1 MTRENNIKILS
12 PGLKYKSAPEV
23 DSYVNVPLSQTS
35 KNLTEYDRS
44 QIIDLVDVFDKE
56 REKSV
61 LFRPLAKITFL
72 FKNTYV
78 GETNYRPFYENLYYV
93 NALASSRQFCET
105 GNENVYWSGYP
116 LYNEFDL
123 TRTDNDTPGYT
134 EPNTNGHINF
144 ISTSAS
150 SYNWNFFMSYPYDNV
165 QRGMTAIEP
174 VTEQNLIW
182 NSANGIPFI
191 IYNSTYN
198 GQNLISFRSVCRH
211 GLSVGEFVELSISY
225 DGRNVF
231 QISNLGDGT
240 YGSNDFIFS
249 IPNFGYT
256 GTTFLSGT
264 KGTAKRVLDDNNVE
278 STKSE
283 YYVRR
288 NKILTKNS
296 DALITNAGF
305 ELNPFKV
312 IKQYE
317 PSATTPNYISRVS
330 VKEGSQSYNLSF
342 SDNISTENLVDNQKR
357 PLSEL
362 FFSFQWIGYLG
373 WTSKP
378 TFGSKA
384 LKQGWEFNLPT
395 YQGKP
400 TPWWTN
406 NPQLQNTNSYTSI
419 QTSSYTKPGNPQ
431 RNFYYNNSL
440 KVGDVIDGDFC
451 EWNNSE
457 YTERVISPIYH
468 KITYNENIFDI
479 NITGESEEQNPL
491 GYYYQVHHPITI
503 RAFSSYIEEG
513 TPDKVS
519 EIPDW
524 ATYDNTIQSFIWR
537 DIYPYGFIDSDNIG
551 VDYPFLNGTHY
562 PFRNLIFRLIP
573 EGSTSISL
581 TSIVALPDTDEC
593 E

>member
-1 MTRENNIKILS
+1 
-12 PGLKYKSAPEV
+12 
-23 DSYVNVPLSQTS
+23 
-35 KNLTEYDRS
+35 
-44 QIIDLVDVFDKE
+44 
-56 REKSV
+56 
-61 LFRPLAKITFL
+61 
-72 FKNTYV
+72 
-78 GETNYRPFYENLYYV
+78 
-93 NALASSRQFCET
+93 
-105 GNENVYWSGYP
+105 
-116 LYNEFDL
+116 
-123 TRTDNDTPGYT
+123 
-134 EPNTNGHINF
+134 
-144 ISTSAS
+144 
-150 SYNWNFFMSYPYDNV
+150 
-165 QRGMTAIEP
+165 
-174 VTEQNLIW
+174 
-182 NSANGIPFI
+182 
-191 IYNSTYN
+191 
-198 GQNLISFRSVCRH
+198 VCRH
-211 GLSVGEFVELSISY
+211 GLSAGEFVELSISY

-296 DALITNAGF
+296 DAVLTNAGF

-317 PSATTPNYISRVS
+317 PSATTPNYIARVS

-342 SDNISTENLVDNQKR
+342 SDNVSTENLVDNQKR

-362 FFSFQWIGYLG
+362 FFSFQWVGYLG

-378 TFGSKA
+378 TYGSKA

-395 YQGKP
+395 YQGQP
-400 TPWWTN
+400 TNWWTN
-406 NPQLQNTNSYTSI
+406 NPQSLNTNSYTSI

-431 RNFYYNNSL
+431 RNFYYNNPL
-440 KVGDVIDGDFC
+440 NVGDVIDGDFC

-468 KITYNENIFDI
+468 KITYNENVFNI

-524 ATYDNTIQSFIWR
+524 ATYDNSIQSFIWR
-537 DIYPYGFIDSDNIG
+537 DIYPYGFIDSENIG